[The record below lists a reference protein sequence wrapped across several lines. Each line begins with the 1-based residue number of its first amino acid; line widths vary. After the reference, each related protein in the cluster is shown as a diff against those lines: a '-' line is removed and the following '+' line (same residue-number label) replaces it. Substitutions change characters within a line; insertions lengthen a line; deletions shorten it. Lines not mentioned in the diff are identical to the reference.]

1 METEIVKSILNDI
14 ERVKK
19 QKSVENERGLVN
31 QSIADAIT
39 F

>member
-31 QSIADAIT
+31 
-39 F
+39 